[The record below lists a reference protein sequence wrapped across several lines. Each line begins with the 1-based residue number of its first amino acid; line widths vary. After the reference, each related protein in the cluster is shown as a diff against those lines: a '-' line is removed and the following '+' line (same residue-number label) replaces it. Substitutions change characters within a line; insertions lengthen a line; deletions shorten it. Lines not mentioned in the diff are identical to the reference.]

1 MRAVHG
7 YLANCV
13 FAVAF
18 LLLASPRKR
27 SAPIAPNYG
36 AMTLPSWARDL
47 MARYESGAGNQFVL
61 HGNVEDRF
69 VLPDSQT
76 LGFLSEYLLAALLG
90 RFDVVLSYDLGN
102 GIRIEKGRE
111 IFAGWPAFKANPT
124 LPREPRPALEAL
136 GHYGRYCANLAR
148 LGQMT
153 PRVAVVIEAAQLVA
167 PQGQAINP
175 ETGALAL
182 LLREWSLDSLLLES
196 PFASILV
203 AENLNDLNALVAA
216 NPRAAAFK
224 VPLPAPAEMESAL
237 QTLAPKFPVAL
248 KNFAGDLSGFAAQ
261 LAGAT
266 LSSVE
271 TLLKTREFA
280 GAPLQASD
288 LVSLKKQLIEADAGG
303 LIEFIESSR
312 TLEDYS
318 GAPAVK
324 KWLRGDIAL
333 WNAGEVAALPMGYL
347 FCGPVGTGKTY
358 LVECLA
364 GEAGVPVV
372 KIKNFRDRWIGST
385 EGNLEKIFRLIGAL
399 GRCYVF
405 IDEAD
410 QALGRRDSGSG
421 DSGLSGRV
429 YGMFAQEMSRGS
441 NRGKI
446 IWILATSRPDLI
458 EVDLKRPGRIDVKIP
473 LFPATTPA
481 EAYELLRN
489 LMARRGMELPSTP
502 AKTLLAAMPG
512 LLTPGAAEALAVKV
526 YRAHR
531 VEGLEP
537 LAALRASLKEYRPPV
552 APEVLGAQMALAMG
566 EASDAE
572 FIPTTLRAA

>member
-1 MRAVHG
+1 
-7 YLANCV
+7 
-13 FAVAF
+13 
-18 LLLASPRKR
+18 
-27 SAPIAPNYG
+27 
-36 AMTLPSWARDL
+36 MTLPSWAREL
-47 MARYESGAGNQFVL
+47 SARYESGAGNQFLL

-90 RFDVVLSYDLGN
+90 RFDVVLTYDLGN

-111 IFAGWPAFKANPT
+111 IFAGWPAFKADPT

-167 PQGQAINP
+167 PQGQAIDP

-216 NPRAAAFK
+216 NPRAAAFN

-237 QTLAPKFPVAL
+237 QVLAPKFPVAL
-248 KNFAGDLSGFAAQ
+248 RNFSADLIGLAAQ

-271 TLLKTREFA
+271 TLLKTREFSD
-280 GAPLQASD
+280 APLQSSD
-288 LVSLKKQLIEADAGG
+288 LVTLKRQLIEADAGG
-303 LIEFIESSR
+303 LIEFIESER
-312 TLEDYS
+312 TLDDYA
-318 GAPAVK
+318 GADAVK

-333 WNAGEVAALPMGYL
+333 WKAGDAAALPMGYL

-410 QALGRRDSGSG
+410 QALGRRESGSG

-429 YGMFAQEMSRGS
+429 YGMFAAEMSRGS

-481 EAYELLRN
+481 EAFELLRN
-489 LMARRGMELPSTP
+489 LMRRRGMEIPQSAL
-502 AKTLLAAMPG
+502 KTIGKNLPG
-512 LLTPGAAEALAVKV
+512 LLTPGAAEALSVKV
-526 YRAHR
+526 YRAHK

-537 LAALRASLKEYRPPV
+537 LAALKESLKDYRPPV
-552 APEVLGAQMALAMG
+552 APEVLGAQMALAIG

-572 FIPTTLRAA
+572 FIPAALKSG

>member
-1 MRAVHG
+1 
-7 YLANCV
+7 
-13 FAVAF
+13 
-18 LLLASPRKR
+18 
-27 SAPIAPNYG
+27 
-36 AMTLPSWARDL
+36 
-47 MARYESGAGNQFVL
+47 MARYESRRWQPIYFARQRRRPLRHARNRRV
-61 HGNVEDRF
+61 RF
-69 VLPDSQT
+69 A
-76 LGFLSEYLLAALLG
+76 SEYILSALLG

-111 IFAGWPAFKANPT
+111 IFAQWPAFKANPT
-124 LPREPRPALEAL
+124 LPREPRPALESAGTL
-136 GHYGRYCANLAR
+136 RTIRFQFGAHEPTGAARGCCYRSRAIGRA
-148 LGQMT
+148 
-153 PRVAVVIEAAQLVA
+153 
-167 PQGQAINP
+167 QGQAIDP
-175 ETGALAL
+175 ATGALAL
-182 LLREWSLDSLLLES
+182 IVREWSLDSLLLES

-216 NPRAAAFK
+216 NPRAATFK
-224 VPLPAPAEMESAL
+224 VPLPSPTKWRARCKLWRPN
-237 QTLAPKFPVAL
+237 FPSRWVT
-248 KNFAGDLSGFAAQ
+248 FADDLIGFAAQ

-271 TLLKTREFA
+271 NLLKTREYSKS
-280 GAPLQASD
+280 PLEASD

-303 LIEFIESSR
+303 LIEFIESKR
-312 TLEDYS
+312 TLDDYDA
-318 GAPAVK
+318 GADAVK
-324 KWLRGDIAL
+324 KWLRGDLEL
-333 WNAGEVAALPMGYL
+333 WRQGETEALPMGYL

-372 KIKNFRDRWIGST
+372 KIKNFRDKWIGST

-473 LFPATTPA
+473 LFPATTPE
-481 EAYELLRN
+481 EAWELLKN
-489 LMARRGMELPSTP
+489 LMKRRDMDLPQS
-502 AKTLLAAMPG
+502 AFKALKDKLPG
-512 LLTPGAAEALAVKV
+512 LLTPGAAEALSVKV
-526 YRAHR
+526 YRAHK
-531 VEGLEP
+531 VENIEP
-537 LAALRASLKEYRPPV
+537 LAALKDALQDYRPPV
-552 APEVLGAQMALAMG
+552 DPAVLGEQIALAIG

-572 FIPTTLRAA
+572 FIPASLK

>member
-1 MRAVHG
+1 
-7 YLANCV
+7 
-13 FAVAF
+13 
-18 LLLASPRKR
+18 
-27 SAPIAPNYG
+27 
-36 AMTLPSWARDL
+36 
-47 MARYESGAGNQFVL
+47 MARYESGAGNQFIL

-69 VLPDSQT
+69 VLPDSPS
-76 LGFLSEYLLAALLG
+76 LGSLSEFLQSALLG
-90 RFDVVLSYDLGN
+90 RFDVILTYDVGN

-111 IFAGWPAFKANPT
+111 IFAQWPAFKANSN

-136 GHYGRYCANLAR
+136 GHYGRFCANLAR
-148 LGQMT
+148 TGQLA
-153 PRVAVVIEAAQLVA
+153 PRVAVIIEATQLVA
-167 PQGQAINP
+167 PQAPAIDP
-175 ETGALAL
+175 QTGALAL

-196 PFASILV
+196 PFASILI

-216 NPRAAAFK
+216 NPRAATFK
-224 VPLPAPAEMESAL
+224 VPLPSPTEMESAL

-248 KNFAGDLSGFAAQ
+248 RNFSSDLIGFAAQ

-271 TLLKTREFA
+271 NLLKTREYSQS
-280 GAPLQASD
+280 PLEASD
-288 LVSLKKQLIEADAGG
+288 LVKLKKQLIENDAGG
-303 LIEFIESSR
+303 LIEFIESAR
-312 TLEDYS
+312 TLEDYA
-318 GAPAVK
+318 GAEAVK
-324 KWLRGDIAL
+324 KWLRGDLEL
-333 WNAGEVAALPMGYL
+333 WRQGEIDALPMGYL

-372 KIKNFRDRWIGST
+372 KIKNFRDKWIGST

-399 GRCYVF
+399 GHCFVF

-481 EAYELLRN
+481 EAWELLRN
-489 LMARRGMELPSTP
+489 LMKRRNMELPDVAFESV
-502 AKTLLAAMPG
+502 KNDLPG
-512 LLTPGAAEALAVKV
+512 LLTPGAAEALSVKV
-526 YRAHR
+526 YRAHK
-531 VEGLEP
+531 VENLEP
-537 LAALRASLKEYRPPV
+537 MAALKASLKDYRAPV
-552 APEVLGAQMALAMG
+552 APEVLGAQIALAIG

-572 FIPTTLRAA
+572 WIPASLKSP

>member
-1 MRAVHG
+1 
-7 YLANCV
+7 
-13 FAVAF
+13 
-18 LLLASPRKR
+18 
-27 SAPIAPNYG
+27 
-36 AMTLPSWARDL
+36 
-47 MARYESGAGNQFVL
+47 MARYESGAGNQFIL
-61 HGNVEDRF
+61 YGNVEDRF
-69 VLPDSQT
+69 VLPDSDA
-76 LGFLSEYLLAALLG
+76 LGSLAQWLQAALLS
-90 RFDVVLSYDLGN
+90 RFDVILTYDLGN

-111 IFAGWPAFKANPT
+111 IFANWPTFKANPA

-136 GHYGRYCANLAR
+136 GYYGRFCANLKR
-148 LGQMT
+148 VGQPA

-167 PQGQAINP
+167 PQGQAIDP
-175 ETGALAL
+175 QTGALAL

-196 PFASILV
+196 PFASILI

-216 NPRAAAFK
+216 NPRAATFK
-224 VPLPAPAEMESAL
+224 VPLPAPASMEGAL
-237 QTLAPKFPVAL
+237 QSLAPKFPVAL
-248 KNFAGDLSGFAAQ
+248 GNFAGDLIGFSAQ

-271 TLLKTREFA
+271 NLLKTREYS
-280 GAPLQASD
+280 GSPLEASD
-288 LVSLKKQLIEADAGG
+288 LVKLKKQLIENDAGG

-312 TLEDYS
+312 TLEDYA
-318 GAPAVK
+318 GADAVK
-324 KWLRGDIAL
+324 KWLRGDLEL
-333 WNAGEVAALPMGYL
+333 WRQGETDALPMGYL

-372 KIKNFRDRWIGST
+372 KIKNFRDKFVGST

-410 QALGRRDSGSG
+410 QALGRRDSGGS

-481 EAYELLRN
+481 EAWDLLRN
-489 LMARRGMELPSTP
+489 LMKRRGMDLPDSAFKSLQDDLP
-502 AKTLLAAMPG
+502 K
-512 LLTPGAAEALAVKV
+512 LLTPGAAEALSVKV
-526 YRAHR
+526 YRAHK
-531 VEGLEP
+531 VERLEP
-537 LAALRASLKEYRPPV
+537 VAALKESLQDYRAPV
-552 APEVLGAQMALAMG
+552 APEVLGAQIALAIS
-566 EASDAE
+566 EASEAE
-572 FIPTTLRAA
+572 WIPSALREK

>member
-1 MRAVHG
+1 MN
-7 YLANCV
+7 LPQW
-13 FAVAF
+13 
-18 LLLASPRKR
+18 ASE
-27 SAPIAPNYG
+27 
-36 AMTLPSWARDL
+36 L
-47 MARYESGAGNQFVL
+47 MASYESGAGNQFIL

-69 VLPDSQT
+69 VLPETQA
-76 LGFLSEYLLAALLG
+76 LGSLSEFLLLALLG

-111 IFAGWPAFKANPT
+111 IFAQWPAFKANPT

-136 GHYGRYCANLAR
+136 GHYGRFAANLAR
-148 LGQMT
+148 MGQLA
-153 PRVAVVIEAAQLVA
+153 PHVAVVIRAAQFVA
-167 PQGQAINP
+167 PQGQAIDP
-175 ETGALAL
+175 QTGALAL
-182 LLREWSLDSLLLES
+182 LLREWSLDSLLIGS

-203 AENLNDLNALVAA
+203 AENLNDLNALVAT
-216 NPRAAAFK
+216 NPRTATFK
-224 VPLPAPAEMESAL
+224 VPLPSPTEMESAL
-237 QTLAPKFPVAL
+237 QTLAPKYPLAL
-248 KNFAGDLSGFAAQ
+248 QNFAGDLIGFAAQ

-271 TLLKTREFA
+271 NLLKTREYSK
-280 GAPLQASD
+280 APLEPSD
-288 LVSLKKQLIEADAGG
+288 LVSLKKQLIENDAGG
-303 LIEFIESSR
+303 LIEFIESKR
-312 TLEDYS
+312 TLEDYA
-318 GAPAVK
+318 GADAVK
-324 KWLRGDIAL
+324 KWLRGDLAL
-333 WNAGEVAALPMGYL
+333 WKSGETAALPMGYL

-372 KIKNFRDRWIGST
+372 KIKNFRDKFVGST

-410 QALGRRDSGSG
+410 QALGRRDSGTG

-429 YGMFAQEMSRGS
+429 YGMFAQEMSRSS

-473 LFPATTPA
+473 LFPATTPE
-481 EAYELLRN
+481 EAWELLRN
-489 LMARRGMELPSTP
+489 LMKRRGMELPDS
-502 AKTLLAAMPG
+502 AFKSVKADLPG
-512 LLTPGAAEALAVKV
+512 LLTPGAAEALSVKV
-526 YRAHR
+526 YRAHK
-531 VEGLEP
+531 VENLEP
-537 LAALRASLKEYRPPV
+537 LPALKASLKDYRPPI
-552 APEVLGAQMALAMG
+552 APEVLGEQIALAIG

-572 FIPTTLRAA
+572 WIPAALRTS

>member
-1 MRAVHG
+1 M
-7 YLANCV
+7 N
-13 FAVAF
+13 
-18 LLLASPRKR
+18 
-27 SAPIAPNYG
+27 
-36 AMTLPSWARDL
+36 LPSWASEVS
-47 MARYESGAGNQFVL
+47 ARYQSGAANQFVL

-69 VLPDSQT
+69 VLPDSSG
-76 LGFLSEYLLAALLG
+76 LGSLSEFLLSALLA

-102 GIRIEKGRE
+102 GIRIERGRE
-111 IFAGWPAFKANPT
+111 IFAQWPAYKANPT

-136 GHYGRYCANLAR
+136 GHYGRFAANLKR
-148 LGQMT
+148 IGQLA
-153 PRVAVVIEAAQLVA
+153 PQIAVVIEAAQLVA
-167 PQGQAINP
+167 PQGQAIDP

-196 PFASILV
+196 PFASFLV
-203 AENLNDLNALVAA
+203 SENLNDLNALVAA
-216 NPRAAAFK
+216 NPRAATFK
-224 VPLPAPAEMESAL
+224 IPLPSPREMESAL
-237 QTLAPKFPVAL
+237 QILAPKYPTAL
-248 KNFAGDLSGFAAQ
+248 KNFSGDLIGFAAQ

-271 TLLKTREFA
+271 NLLKTREFA
-280 GAPLQASD
+280 NSPLEPSD

-303 LIEFIESSR
+303 LIEFVESSR

-324 KWLRGDIAL
+324 KWLRGDIEL
-333 WNAGEVAALPMGYL
+333 WRQGEVAALPMGYL

-372 KIKNFRDRWIGST
+372 KIKNFRDKWIGST

-410 QALGRRDSGSG
+410 QALGKRESGSG

-429 YGMFAQEMSRGS
+429 YGMFAAEMSRGS

-473 LFPATTPA
+473 LFPATTPE
-481 EAYELLRN
+481 EAFDLLRN
-489 LMARRGMELPSTP
+489 LMKRREMEIPKSALKSLK
-502 AKTLLAAMPG
+502 ADLPG

-526 YRAHR
+526 YRAHK
-531 VEGLEP
+531 VEKLEP
-537 LAALRASLKEYRPPV
+537 LAALKASLKDYRPPV
-552 APEVLGAQMALAMG
+552 APEVLGAQIALAIG
-566 EASDAE
+566 EATDAE
-572 FIPTTLRAA
+572 FIPAALRSARA